1 MKKALIGSG
10 GFAREIKHHMNCDLT
25 FFVDDPY
32 WVEGDSNLL
41 PLSSF
46 NPNEYEVLVAIGNP
60 LDRYNV
66 VNRLPKETKYFSFIH
81 PSAIILDD
89 SIKIGEGSIIC
100 AGSILTT
107 NIKIGKH
114 THINLQT
121 TIGHDCV
128 IGDWTL
134 YSRYSTPETCL
145 MVTATRVTSLLSTR
159 YDRILLR
166 DEHMVDRIES
176 KRNNRRLCI
185 RYETTHYARRKA
197 TPFTGTP
204 GSTRNKIGCGYR
216 RE

>member
-32 WVEGDSNLL
+32 WVEGDS
-41 PLSSF
+41 

-128 IGDWTL
+128 IGDFFT
-134 YSRYSTPETCL
+134 
-145 MVTATRVTSLLSTR
+145 TA
-159 YDRILLR
+159 
-166 DEHMVDRIES
+166 
-176 KRNNRRLCI
+176 
-185 RYETTHYARRKA
+185 
-197 TPFTGTP
+197 P
-204 GSTRNKIGCGYR
+204 GAKISGNCKIGNRVYIGTNVSI
-216 RE
+216 REKILICDDVTVGLGSGVVKNILESGTYVGCPVKKIK

>member
-128 IGDWTL
+128 IGDFFT
-134 YSRYSTPETCL
+134 
-145 MVTATRVTSLLSTR
+145 TA
-159 YDRILLR
+159 
-166 DEHMVDRIES
+166 
-176 KRNNRRLCI
+176 
-185 RYETTHYARRKA
+185 
-197 TPFTGTP
+197 P
-204 GSTRNKIGCGYR
+204 GAKISGNCKIGNRVYIGTNVSI
-216 RE
+216 REKILICDDVTVGLGSGVVKNILESGTYVGCPVKKIK

>member
-107 NIKIGKH
+107 NIKIGKRI
-114 THINLQT
+114 TSGQPKTKGQGIIVNGLIVDYQSSIFISKSTSVCNSLHI
-121 TIGHDCV
+121 
-128 IGDWTL
+128 
-134 YSRYSTPETCL
+134 
-145 MVTATRVTSLLSTR
+145 
-159 YDRILLR
+159 
-166 DEHMVDRIES
+166 
-176 KRNNRRLCI
+176 
-185 RYETTHYARRKA
+185 
-197 TPFTGTP
+197 F
-204 GSTRNKIGCGYR
+204 
-216 RE
+216 

>member
-128 IGDWTL
+128 IGDFFT
-134 YSRYSTPETCL
+134 
-145 MVTATRVTSLLSTR
+145 TA
-159 YDRILLR
+159 
-166 DEHMVDRIES
+166 
-176 KRNNRRLCI
+176 
-185 RYETTHYARRKA
+185 
-197 TPFTGTP
+197 P
-204 GSTRNKIGCGYR
+204 GVKISGNCKIGNRVYIGTNVSI
-216 RE
+216 REKILICDDVTVGLGSGVVKNILESGTYVGHPIKKIK

>member
-107 NIKIGKH
+107 NVKLGEFAQ
-114 THINLQT
+114 INLNT
-121 TIGHDCV
+121 TIGHDTIVGDYFTCAPGANISGNCCIGHNVYIGTNATIKDNVKICNGVV
-128 IGDWTL
+128 IGMNAGVVKNIMASGT
-134 YSRYSTPETCL
+134 Y
-145 MVTATRVTSLLSTR
+145 
-159 YDRILLR
+159 I
-166 DEHMVDRIES
+166 
-176 KRNNRRLCI
+176 
-185 RYETTHYARRKA
+185 
-197 TPFTGTP
+197 GTP
-204 GSTRNKIGCGYR
+204 CKKIS
-216 RE
+216 